1 MAGTQCMTIRV
12 FTHPVCTGC
21 STAIRMAQKLSDQRD
36 DVGMQ
41 VISLASARGREAARA
56 EGVLSVPTVFIGSTR
71 FVGVPRWDELLAAV
85 NGEQLNVMRET

>member
-1 MAGTQCMTIRV
+1 MADTRGVTIRV

-36 DVGMQ
+36 DVEMQ

-56 EGVLSVPTVFIGSTR
+56 EGVLSVPTVFVGSTR
-71 FVGVPRWDELLAAV
+71 FVGVPRWDEMIEA
-85 NGEQLNVMRET
+85 LNSERAGRRET